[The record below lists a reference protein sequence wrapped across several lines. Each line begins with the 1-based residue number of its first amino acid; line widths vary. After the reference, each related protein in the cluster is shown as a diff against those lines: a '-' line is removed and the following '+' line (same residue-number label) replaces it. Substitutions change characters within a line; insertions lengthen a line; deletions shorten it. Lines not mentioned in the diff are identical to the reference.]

1 VLLNKWETK
10 PAHKG
15 VIMCVRGLDFSSLPP
30 CQTGSGAHSAS
41 YPMVTE
47 GSFPGVKR
55 PDRQAD
61 HSPPSSVEVK
71 NARSFALPIRP
82 NGVVLRYRDNFH
94 SPKG

>member
-1 VLLNKWETK
+1 LVAAGIFPFAAMSRLALGPTQ
-10 PAHKG
+10 
-15 VIMCVRGLDFSSLPP
+15 PP
-30 CQTGSGAHSAS
+30 IQWIPKAL
-41 YPMVTE
+41 
-47 GSFPGVKR
+47 FPGIKR